1 MPEGANKITD
11 TAKIVGEKWKKLP
24 AAEQEKYKKLFEQ
37 KQKAYKIELEK
48 FNKEQAAKG
57 EAKEEDE

>member
-1 MPEGANKITD
+1 MCACISKSINNKEQALIVEDDAAVSEMPEQKQ
-11 TAKIVGEKWKKLP
+11 L
-24 AAEQEKYKKLFEQ
+24 Q

-48 FNKEQAAKG
+48 FNKEQAGKG